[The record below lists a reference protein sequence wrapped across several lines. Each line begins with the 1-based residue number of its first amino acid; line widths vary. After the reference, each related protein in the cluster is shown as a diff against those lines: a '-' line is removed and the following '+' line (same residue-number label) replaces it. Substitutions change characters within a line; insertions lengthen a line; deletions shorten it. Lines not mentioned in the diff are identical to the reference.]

1 MCVWGNLGWERFL
14 YTTHLLPD
22 VSLRCLR
29 KFKLSSVKKKK
40 IKNLPC
46 VCVSEG
52 WCEGDIVK
60 SQAEIST
67 SRKPAMRLEG
77 SVGSST
83 SLCFVNDSLCR
94 EWKLFSW
101 WRLGES
107 VSHRPHYTG
116 ENEPHSLYST
126 GSKSPRL
133 ARHFL
138 VSLLKVFADWR
149 KKIRLDDPVF
159 EVETVKFWGFP
170 PPSLSPL
177 PPAEPGLYLA
187 KDWVMFCLWA
197 CQGVGGGQAGGEA
210 HELGVQ
216 LFSPSPRAC
225 R

>member
-1 MCVWGNLGWERFL
+1 M
-14 YTTHLLPD
+14 
-22 VSLRCLR
+22 SLRCLR
-29 KFKLSSVKKKK
+29 KFKLSSVKKKNKQTLK
-40 IKNLPC
+40 ICPEC
-46 VCVSEG
+46 VCRGVG
-52 WCEGDIVK
+52 VRGDIVK

-77 SVGSST
+77 SVGSSG
-83 SLCFVNDSLCR
+83 LCFVNDSLCR

-116 ENEPHSLYST
+116 GNEPHSFYST

-177 PPAEPGLYLA
+177 PPAEQGLYLA

-197 CQGVGGGQAGGEA
+197 CQGVGGGHAGGGGDA
-210 HELGVQ
+210 HELGAQ
-216 LFSPSPRAC
+216 LFSPSPRGC